1 MKILL
6 VEDDVSL
13 AEVLAEAMATQ
24 RYTVDTASDGESG
37 WEQAINF
44 DYDLLVL
51 DVMLPKLDG
60 IGLCQRVRTSGHQM
74 PILMVTARDTSTDK
88 VMGLDAG
95 ADDYLIKPV
104 DIPEFL
110 ARIRALLRRGSTST
124 PPILQW
130 GDLSLNPATYEVRY
144 QDEKLRVTPKE
155 YSLLELFLRHGK
167 QIMSRSSIIE
177 HLWSFDNSPREDT
190 IKVHIKTLR
199 QKLKSLGA
207 PEDFIETVHGVGYRL
222 KSLTGE

>member
-6 VEDDVSL
+6 VEDDTSL

-24 RYTVDTASDGESG
+24 RYIVDTASDGESG
-37 WEQAINF
+37 WKQAINC
-44 DYDLLVL
+44 DYDLVVL

-60 IGLCQRVRTSGHQM
+60 IGLCKRVRTSGHRM

-95 ADDYLIKPV
+95 ADDYMIKPV

-110 ARIRALLRRGSTST
+110 ARIRALLRRGNTSA
-124 PPILQW
+124 PQILQW

-144 QDEKLRVTPKE
+144 KDEKLRVTPKE
-155 YSLLELFLRHGK
+155 FSLLELFIRHGR
-167 QIMSRSSIIE
+167 QIMSRGTIIE
-177 HLWSFDNSPREDT
+177 HIWSFDNSPREET
-190 IKVHIKTLR
+190 IKVHIKSLR
-199 QKLKSLGA
+199 QKLKSIGA
-207 PEDFIETVHGVGYRL
+207 PDNLIETVHGVGYRL
-222 KSLTGE
+222 KSLTGK